1 MAATNPAGKREDPR
15 VVRTRKLLN
24 QAFFELMDEKGFQ
37 AITVQDVADRAG
49 VNRATFYA
57 HYEDKYDLLDRYSRE
72 GIRAWLEQK
81 SSTSAEFSADGLR
94 QLVATV
100 LESLAAMDAHCG
112 TPDKQVEPMLEAAV
126 QEELAGFL
134 MEWFTRAPETSQSLS
149 LRQHPETV
157 ALLWSWAIFG
167 AGVQWSRGS
176 KGLSAAA
183 RAAQVVDAL
192 TGPVVFGETS
202 QNRQAQWVKS

>member
-1 MAATNPAGKREDPR
+1 MAVQNREGKREDPR

-24 QAFFELMDEKGFQ
+24 QAFFELMNEKGFQ
-37 AITVQDVADRAG
+37 SITVQDVADRAG

-72 GIRAWLEQK
+72 GFRGWLEQK
-81 SSTSAEFSADGLR
+81 SLPTAEFSVEGLR
-94 QLVATV
+94 KLVVTV
-100 LESLAAMDAHCG
+100 LESMAAMDAHCG
-112 TPDKQVEPMLEAAV
+112 PPDKQVEPMLEAAV

-134 MEWFTRAPETSQSLS
+134 MDWFTQAPQTPGSLA

-167 AGVQWSRGS
+167 AAVQWSRGN
-176 KGLSAAA
+176 KALSTAA

-192 TGPVVFGETS
+192 TAPVLNAAVS
-202 QNRQAQWVKS
+202 ANRQAQWVQS